1 MYMPKEKGTQKKTE
15 DKAMWNK
22 GSLLI
27 PTDDGEKTCRYC
39 VKTCGEK
46 SETYGIEG
54 GRIIKMEI
62 RVDGKQ
68 TLLYERGW
76 EVEPEDET
84 TQLAYAVLIKKF
96 N

>member
-1 MYMPKEKGTQKKTE
+1 MYMSKENGTQKKTE
-15 DKAMWNK
+15 DKAMWNN

-39 VKTCGEK
+39 VKTCSEK

-54 GRIIKMEI
+54 GRILKMEI

-68 TLLYERGW
+68 TLLYERDW
-76 EVEPEDET
+76 EVEPEDEAS
-84 TQLAYAVLIKKF
+84 QLAYAVLLKKF